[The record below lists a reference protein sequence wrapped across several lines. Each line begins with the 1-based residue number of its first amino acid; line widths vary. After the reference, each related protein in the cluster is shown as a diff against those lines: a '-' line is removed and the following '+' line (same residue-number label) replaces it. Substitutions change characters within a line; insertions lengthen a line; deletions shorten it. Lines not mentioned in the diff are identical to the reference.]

1 MKKRHRLQ
9 DNLKKTP
16 QTIDED
22 LESIN
27 EAELLREDVKQTH
40 PAFKKIFII
49 ISALT
54 IAFLFLSLTYL
65 QYPLFN
71 VIQGRIESRSPN
83 NNVLELKDFNI
94 VFSDSAMNSLSA
106 SFSVNQ
112 EVETVRCLKGN
123 IEGNNYYI
131 TEVYTPRIYEQSF
144 RHVSSEP
151 CSDDTLIMFHTHP
164 YRSCV
169 ASDTDLVTLKANQER
184 NPNLIMIIMCE
195 PDRFSTYR

>member
-1 MKKRHRLQ
+1 MKKQQRTQ
-9 DNLKKTP
+9 DKSKRTP
-16 QTIDED
+16 RTIEED
-22 LESIN
+22 LESIR
-27 EAELLREDVKQTH
+27 ESELLREDIKQTH

-49 ISALT
+49 SASLIIALLFISL
-54 IAFLFLSLTYL
+54 IYV

-71 VIQGRIESRSPN
+71 VIEGRIESRSPN

-94 VFSDSAMNSLSA
+94 IFSDNAMNSLSA

-112 EVETVRCLKGN
+112 EVETVRCLKGS

-151 CSDDTLIMFHTHP
+151 CSDDTIIMFHTHP
-164 YRSCV
+164 YRSCL
-169 ASDTDLVTLKANQER
+169 ASDTDLETLKSNQER
-184 NPNLIMIIMCE
+184 NPNLVMVIMCE
-195 PDRFSTYR
+195 QDRFSTYR